1 MKTHTGIS
9 PTGSKK
15 RIAVLYGGKSG
26 EHEVSLVSAASVVR
40 NLNQDR
46 YELFLI
52 GITHEGVWYLQNPAS
67 IDEVYQGSDK
77 LRIEERPEYRVQ
89 VIPGGKKSFPLFTQ
103 ATGPLPIDV
112 VFPVLHGT
120 FGEDGTLQGLLE
132 MVDIPYVGAGVLGSA
147 IGMDKG
153 TAKIL
158 WMYAGLPVV
167 PFIQIRLP
175 EWHNKDQRERIIEKA
190 ERDFRYPLFVK
201 PSRGGSSVGTNK
213 VLNRPALEQAIEA
226 AFLWDDK
233 VLIEPC
239 VNAREIE
246 CSVTGNEEPAA
257 YTPGEIVPTHEF
269 YDYDAKYLDPEG
281 ARLLIPAELEE
292 TELKTI
298 RELAI
303 KAYQAAELSGLAR
316 VDFFVSRDTGQIFLN
331 EVNTLPGFTSIS
343 MFPRMC
349 EASGLPYGELLDTL
363 IALAEERYE
372 RQSKRSYTYQQGA
385 HQ

>member
-1 MKTHTGIS
+1 MEGHNKKEQA
-9 PTGSKK
+9 GSKK

-40 NLNQDR
+40 YLNQER
-46 YELFLI
+46 YEIFLI
-52 GITHEGVWYLQNPAS
+52 GITHTGEWYLQDPRHIN
-67 IDEVYQGSDK
+67 EVYHGRTK
-77 LRIEERPEYRVQ
+77 LPIEERPEYRVH
-89 VIPGGKKSFPLFTQ
+89 VIPGGKKESPFFTVL
-103 ATGPLPIDV
+103 TGPLSIDV

-132 MVDIPYVGAGVLGSA
+132 LVDIPYVGAGVLGSA

-158 WMYAGLPVV
+158 WMHAGLPVV
-167 PFIQIRLP
+167 PFIQLRLS
-175 EWHNKDQRERIIEKA
+175 EWQSKEQRERSIEKA
-190 ERDFRYPLFVK
+190 ERDFQYPLFVK
-201 PSRGGSSVGTNK
+201 PSRGGSSVGTTK
-213 VLNRPALEQAIEA
+213 VFNRPALEKAIEA

-246 CSVTGNEEPAA
+246 CSVTGNDNPAA
-257 YTPGEIVPTHEF
+257 YTPGEIVPSHEF
-269 YDYDAKYLDPEG
+269 YDYEAKYLDPEG

-303 KAYQAAELSGLAR
+303 KAYQTAELSGLAR
-316 VDFFVSRDTGQIFLN
+316 VDFFVSRDTGHIFLN

-349 EASGLPYGELLDTL
+349 EASGLPYEELLDTL

-385 HQ
+385 SR